1 MGAANLMRCN
11 GLYNGQ
17 RHLELLCLLPQ
28 LLQLFW
34 RGAWR
39 WATSFEQN
47 PLAKKSADC
56 EWWKG
61 WECIVQQGVLPT
73 SQIPWHHVMK
83 CSSWGCFQPRLQLRP
98 FFTSRR
104 SSCPFVSEQGRVLQL
119 QLAGLAWYLAAWFA
133 LYLMYLIVFACSLY
147 ACVYYSCRLLLNV
160 SQLLWSFHIET
171 WSEVLLASVTLL
183 NQISSEFCKQTFKTH
198 KRMHRPA

>member
-1 MGAANLMRCN
+1 MVYKMARDIWNCCAC
-11 GLYNGQ
+11 Y
-17 RHLELLCLLPQ
+17 PK

-39 WATSFEQN
+39 WATSFEH

-56 EWWKG
+56 EWWKR

-73 SQIPWHHVMK
+73 SQIPWHDVMQY
-83 CSSWGCFQPRLQLRP
+83 SSWGCFQPRLQLRP

-119 QLAGLAWYLAAWFA
+119 QLAGLAL
-133 LYLMYLIVFACSLY
+133 VFSSMICIIF
-147 ACVYYSCRLLLNV
+147 NV
-160 SQLLWSFHIET
+160 SDCICMLFVCMCILFAF
-171 WSEVLLASVTLL
+171 L
-183 NQISSEFCKQTFKTH
+183 QI
-198 KRMHRPA
+198 AA